1 MFSLHLV
8 AILEWNKHKER
19 LHKHY
24 YGGIMR
30 ILMLGWELPPHNSG
44 GLGVACYY
52 LSKALSQEGASIDF
66 VLPYKADHDISFMDI
81 HAATDLP
88 PLFKNGMG
96 AYDRPSCDCE
106 DQVSCDHANLSDLRK
121 VQEKYARYVEQLVKK
136 CKPQV
141 IHAHDWL
148 TMQAGMRAKRSV
160 GIPLIVHVHA
170 TEFDRSGEF
179 YGNSVVHDIE
189 QEGLLMADRIIA
201 VSQITK
207 DLIVK
212 HYHIPPE
219 KIEVVY
225 NTLDPDSLGGFLYDK
240 STYVYLE
247 SLRREG
253 YKVITS
259 IGRLTIQKGL
269 KYFLHAAARASEKHD
284 KLLFLIAGDGEQRDE
299 LIQLGSDLGIAD
311 KLFFTGFV
319 RGQAW
324 RDAYNVADIF
334 VMSSVSEPFGLTA
347 LEAAAHDTAILLSR
361 QSGVGEVLDNVMR
374 FNYWDVDHLA
384 DEIVGIATSPSLS
397 EELRKNAS
405 NEYDRISWRD
415 IAKQVK
421 HIYHTT
427 HEATI

>member
-1 MFSLHLV
+1 
-8 AILEWNKHKER
+8 
-19 LHKHY
+19 
-24 YGGIMR
+24 MR

-44 GLGVACYY
+44 GLGVACYH

-66 VLPYKADHDISFMDI
+66 VLPYTADHNVDFMNI
-81 HAATDLP
+81 HAATELS
-88 PLFKNGMG
+88 PLYKNGMG
-96 AYDRPSCDCE
+96 AYNQFCNCE
-106 DQVSCDHANLSDLRK
+106 DRATCEHVNLSDLAK
-121 VQEKYARYVEQLVKK
+121 VQEKYAQYVERLVKIK
-136 CKPQV
+136 KPQV

-148 TMQAGMRAKRSV
+148 TMKAGIRAKQSA

-179 YGNSVVHDIE
+179 YGNSLVHDIE
-189 QEGLLMADRIIA
+189 QEGLIMADRIIA

-212 HYHIPPE
+212 QYHIPAE

-225 NTLDPDSLGGFLYDK
+225 NALDPESLGSFMYDK

-311 KLFFTGFV
+311 KLFFTGFI

-361 QSGVGEVLDNVMR
+361 QSGVGEVLANVMR

-397 EELRKNAS
+397 TELRKNVS
-405 NEYDRISWRD
+405 NEYSRISWRD

-421 HIYHTT
+421 HIYHKTN
-427 HEATI
+427 EVTI